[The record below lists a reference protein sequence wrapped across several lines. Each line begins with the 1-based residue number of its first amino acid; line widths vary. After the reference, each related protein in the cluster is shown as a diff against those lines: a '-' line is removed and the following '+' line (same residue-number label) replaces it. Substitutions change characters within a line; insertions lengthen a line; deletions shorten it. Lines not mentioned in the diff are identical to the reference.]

1 MKPQVQTVTSV
12 FFFLRRFVAVT
23 LAVAILTI
31 ASGRA
36 MATET
41 VALGPQLDALFDNP
55 IWSNARW
62 GVKII
67 DLDTS
72 KTLYERDPAKGFM
85 PASNL
90 KLYTTAAAL
99 EYLGPD
105 YRFETNL
112 YITGSLEKGVLR
124 GDILVV
130 GSGDPS
136 ISGRY
141 NDDTPTTAIL
151 NQWVDAVRTA
161 GIRRIEGA
169 VVGDDDAF
177 DESYLSGSWQ
187 LDYFQEWYAAENSGL
202 AINENCWDANVTPGP
217 RPGTPA
223 LVKLE
228 IPTRFI
234 TVRNE
239 VVTTAPSGKK
249 GGDPP
254 IEFTRDYE
262 ENIVTVRGFIPTDAA
277 PFHIWGGVRNGTLYT
292 ATLLREAL
300 NRAGIKVAK
309 GARDIDDIK
318 DKAAARAV
326 DKRALLITHV
336 SPPISRIVAM
346 VNKPSQNFYADQL
359 LKVVGRAAYKS
370 GDNNS
375 GERAVRDML
384 TTAGLEASGL
394 QMVDGSGLS
403 RQDLVEPRLTAGLL
417 AWAATRPWFQF
428 YHDSLP
434 IAGVDGTIASRMKG
448 TIAKGVVHA
457 KTGFIGRVRSLS
469 GYTTTTAN
477 RRIVFSMMNNNYLT
491 PTKAVNDAQDA
502 ACLLMMTTPV
512 D

>member
-1 MKPQVQTVTSV
+1 MKPQVQTVTPA
-12 FFFLRRFVAVT
+12 FFFLRRFVAAAVAVAT
-23 LAVAILTI
+23 LAII
-31 ASGRA
+31 PGRT

-41 VALGPQLDALFDNP
+41 VALGPQLDALFDDP

-67 DLDTS
+67 DLESS
-72 KTLYERDPAKGFM
+72 KTLYERDPAKGFI

-99 EYLGPD
+99 EYLGAD
-105 YRFETNL
+105 YRFETKL
-112 YITGSLEKGVLR
+112 YLTGALNKGVLK
-124 GDILVV
+124 GDILIV

-169 VVGDDDAF
+169 VVGDDDTF
-177 DESYLSGSWQ
+177 DESHLSGTWQ

-202 AINENCWDANVTPGP
+202 AINENCWDATVTPGP
-217 RPGTPA
+217 RPGAPA
-223 LVKLE
+223 RVKLE
-228 IPTRFI
+228 IPTQFI

-254 IEFTRDYE
+254 VEFTRDYE
-262 ENIVTVRGFIPTDAA
+262 ENIVTVRGFIPADAA

-300 NRAGIKVAK
+300 TRAGIKVAR

-318 DKAAARAV
+318 DKAAARAE
-326 DKRALLITHV
+326 DKRTLLTTHV
-336 SPPISRIVAM
+336 SPPMSRIVAI

-359 LKVVGRAAYKS
+359 LKVVGRAAYNS
-370 GDNNS
+370 GDYNS

-384 TTAGLEASGL
+384 TTAGLEAAGL
-394 QMVDGSGLS
+394 QMHDGSGLS

-434 IAGVDGTIASRMKG
+434 IAGVDGTIRSRMKG
-448 TIAKGVVHA
+448 SIAENVVHA
-457 KTGFIGRVRSLS
+457 KTGYIGRVRSLS

-502 ACLLMMTTPV
+502 ACVLMMTTPV

>member
-1 MKPQVQTVTSV
+1 MKPQARSATPA
-12 FFFLRRFVAVT
+12 FFFLRRFFAVTVAVAN
-23 LAVAILTI
+23 LAIVPC
-31 ASGRA
+31 RA
-36 MATET
+36 LATET
-41 VALGPQLDALFDNP
+41 LALGPQLDALFDNP

-67 DLDTS
+67 DLESSD
-72 KTLYERDPAKGFM
+72 TLYERDAAKGFM

-99 EYLGPD
+99 EYLGPNL
-105 YRFETNL
+105 RFETAL
-112 YITGSLEKGVLR
+112 FITGSLEKGVLR
-124 GDILVV
+124 GNIVIV

-141 NDDTPTTAIL
+141 IDDTPTTAIL
-151 NQWVDAVRTA
+151 NRWVDAVRTA
-161 GIRRIEGA
+161 GIRRVEGA
-169 VVGDDDAF
+169 VVGDDDTF
-177 DESYLSGSWQ
+177 DESHLSGTWQ

-202 AINENCWDANVTPGP
+202 AINENCWDATITPGTK
-217 RPGTPA
+217 PGA
-223 LVKLE
+223 AARVKLE

-239 VVTTAPSGKK
+239 VITTAPTGKK

-262 ENIVTVRGFIPTDAA
+262 ENIVTVRGFIAADAQ

-292 ATLLREAL
+292 ATLLHEAL
-300 NRAGIKVAK
+300 DRAGIKVAK
-309 GARDIDDIK
+309 GARDIDDMPN
-318 DKAAARAV
+318 KAAVR
-326 DKRALLITHV
+326 DEKNRALLTTHV
-336 SPPISRIVAM
+336 SPPMSRLVAI

-359 LKVVGRAAYKS
+359 LKVVGRAAYGS
-370 GDNNS
+370 GDFNS

-394 QMVDGSGLS
+394 QMHDGSGLS

-434 IAGVDGTIASRMKG
+434 IAGVDGTIRSRMKG
-448 TIAKGVVHA
+448 TIAENVVHA
-457 KTGFIGRVRSLS
+457 KTGYIGRVRSLS

-477 RRIVFSMMNNNYLT
+477 RRIVFCMMNNNYLT
-491 PTKAVNDAQDA
+491 PTKAVNDAQDT
-502 ACLLMMTTPV
+502 ACVVMMTSPV